1 MDVTLRLGPDRD
13 ERLRMNGSAAGRG
26 GGRELQTYRA
36 GRVCDADGCE
46 TLLSR
51 YNRSDL
57 CWQHEPVHSYLG
69 PVRGRKPRA
78 IEVVQDLNSLSA

>member
-1 MDVTLRLGPDRD
+1 MDVTVRLGSERD
-13 ERLRMNGSAAGRG
+13 ERLRLNGSTAGQP
-26 GGRELQTYRA
+26 GREPRTYRE

-57 CWQHEPVHSYLG
+57 CWQHEPLRAYLG
-69 PVRGRKPRA
+69 PVRGRRPRQV
-78 IEVVQDLNSLSA
+78 EVVDDLSTLSA

>member
-1 MDVTLRLGPDRD
+1 MDVTVRLGSERD
-13 ERLRMNGSAAGRG
+13 ERLRLNGSTAGRP
-26 GGRELQTYRA
+26 GREPRTYRE

-57 CWQHEPVHSYLG
+57 CWQHEPLRAYLG
-69 PVRGRKPRA
+69 PVRGRRPRQV
-78 IEVVQDLNSLSA
+78 EVVDDLSTLSA